1 MSIAIFYMFQT
12 LAQNKAFLEANA
24 MISSIVFI
32 FHVGTFIL
40 AVITIFYI
48 FYATSFMLSMRQR
61 ELGMYMTLGA
71 KKHKVTQMM
80 FFETLFIGIVSLV
93 VGIAIGI
100 GLAEGIAKIFMW
112 QLDFTGG
119 GFKAFYL
126 SSLITTVIF
135 YVILFFFSSGVNAF
149 KIDRKSTRLNSSH
162 VAISYAVFCLK
173 KKKIMLL
180 LSM

>member
-80 FFETLFIGIVSLV
+80 FFETFFIGIISLIA
-93 VGIAIGI
+93 GITIGI
-100 GLAEGIAKIFMW
+100 GLAKGIAGIFMW
-112 QLDFTGG
+112 QIDFCGE
-119 GFKAFYL
+119 GFLVFFL
-126 SSLITTVIF
+126 SYIFMSVIF
-135 YVILFFFSSGVNAF
+135 
-149 KIDRKSTRLNSSH
+149 
-162 VAISYAVFCLK
+162 
-173 KKKIMLL
+173 
-180 LSM
+180 